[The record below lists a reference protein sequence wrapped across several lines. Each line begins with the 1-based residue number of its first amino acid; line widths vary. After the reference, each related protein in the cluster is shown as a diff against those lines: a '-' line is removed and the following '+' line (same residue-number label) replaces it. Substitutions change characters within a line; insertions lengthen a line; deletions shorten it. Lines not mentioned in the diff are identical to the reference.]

1 MSVRQILT
9 KYIISKDCAYETI
22 FTQQPIFVKQH
33 QARFNLVCDQASA
46 ETDRKTNKRKYI
58 LCDI

>member
-1 MSVRQILT
+1 MGLFLRNNQFN
-9 KYIISKDCAYETI
+9 ETI
-22 FTQQPIFVKQH
+22 FTQQPFFVKQH